1 MIVHKNRLDNCWMN
15 EETCFDY
22 EAKLTAMGIDAFLN
36 VFASYALVVKD
47 AGTEALAYAH
57 SSTFIYLFTCQSLA
71 GHASPALDRL
81 EMKIAL
87 YKVTFDHRCA

>member
-36 VFASYALVVKD
+36 VFASYALVV
-47 AGTEALAYAH
+47 
-57 SSTFIYLFTCQSLA
+57 
-71 GHASPALDRL
+71 
-81 EMKIAL
+81 
-87 YKVTFDHRCA
+87 